1 MEKSGRLACPAWPRA
16 GRSLLPEKFG
26 LLAARRRMRA
36 SAAAAASR
44 LTDMSHQGCPCP
56 PPRRTGSTGG
66 RFTARWQAPK
76 KSIPASV
83 QKLADGVLDRPGGS
97 RGVVPRGFFEASFTP
112 APAKRLVASPA
123 EIA

>member
-56 PPRRTGSTGG
+56 PPRRTGALAAVYSAMASSKVDTGWCAKIG
-66 RFTARWQAPK
+66 RR
-76 KSIPASV
+76 
-83 QKLADGVLDRPGGS
+83 GLDRPGGVVRLS
-97 RGVVPRGFFEASFTP
+97 RVVFETFPRHP
-112 APAKRLVASPA
+112 RQ
-123 EIA
+123 